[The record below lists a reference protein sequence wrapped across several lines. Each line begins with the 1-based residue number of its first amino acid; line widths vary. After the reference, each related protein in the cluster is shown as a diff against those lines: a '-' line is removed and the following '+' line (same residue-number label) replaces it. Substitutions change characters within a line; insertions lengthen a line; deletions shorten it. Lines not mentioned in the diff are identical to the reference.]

1 MKKYIY
7 VGGGDGIP
15 GLPHQITDQEAAAEG
30 LTELLNSAIESGAYI
45 EQADEKPARK
55 KEK

>member
-1 MKKYIY
+1 MKTYIY

-15 GLPHQITDQEAAAEG
+15 GLPHQITDQQAAAEG
-30 LTELLNSAIESGAYI
+30 LTELLNSAIDSGAYI
-45 EQADEKPARK
+45 EQADEKPAKK